1 MYGPKSQGF
10 DENYKK
16 PMKNL
21 FVYDV
26 EIENFEDKDRHINKT
41 WLGHKKTTMFPYVLT
56 SYILGK
62 IQFLLFTQSKKK
74 NLTVSGSDIES
85 ADHWFSKSIDDGT
98 RINTAVCILCIVNG
112 HDTFSFAG
120 KFVFVISTVLFEIE
134 IIFIPVKKTKQSKF

>member
-16 PMKNL
+16 PIKNL

-26 EIENFEDKDRHINKT
+26 EIENFEDKDRHIET

-62 IQFLLFTQSKKK
+62 IQFLLLKTNKK
-74 NLTVSGSDIES
+74 NSRSVGAILKVRT
-85 ADHWFSKSIDDGT
+85 IDFPKALMT
-98 RINTAVCILCIVNG
+98 EHV
-112 HDTFSFAG
+112 
-120 KFVFVISTVLFEIE
+120 
-134 IIFIPVKKTKQSKF
+134 